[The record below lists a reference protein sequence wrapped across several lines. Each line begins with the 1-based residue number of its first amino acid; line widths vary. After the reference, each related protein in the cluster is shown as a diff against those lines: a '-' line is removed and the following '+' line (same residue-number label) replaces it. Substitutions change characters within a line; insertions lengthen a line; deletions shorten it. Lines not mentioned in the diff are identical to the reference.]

1 MAPRNVRNNNPGN
14 IRHGGSNWNGSVK
27 GTDQSFVTFGSPE
40 MGVRAMT
47 KLLYKYNRPGS
58 DNGYNRRSVRE
69 IINKWAPP
77 NENNTTAYVNAV
89 AKKLGVS
96 PDQDIDLSA
105 NPAITEKLVG
115 AIIQHEGGNESLDH
129 FRPSLKKGISLA
141 KGEGQ
146 TTFPPKDVGAAD
158 SESRRILTL
167 EEQKALTE
175 LKRARRNL
183 DEVNADPN
191 ASPGDR
197 ADAQE
202 RFDAAKAN
210 SPFTAANDETD
221 GSIVDDDD
229 VSDVTFNGS
238 NSNSNFSSSSLG
250 NMKEVLQQTEQAG
263 MYYENELDNYE
274 NYTYNIEFFIIPKD
288 DAQNFLQFKDIEFEK
303 TIRGEWPEQTI
314 PKLIIAQSAVT
325 TEFNIDNLVV
335 ENLGTGYGS
344 AAKMVGI
351 DKGLQFDI
359 TQIGDSDLNDTLN
372 SAANL
377 MEYVNIN
384 TATFFIKVTYNGY
397 SYDNPTNILKLPTV
411 KVIPF
416 RIDKFIDLNTTTD
429 ETGTTT
435 TISGT
440 VSNYASVSHGV
451 NTTKIDFNFVIGD
464 TLQETLNNFND
475 ELNASARAATS
486 FSSEQS
492 DFVNTYEIKL
502 ESDFKDEY
510 SSTPMNGPIANKS
523 AASNNVSKKSKTKF
537 NVSEQIGQVPIGV
550 SIIDLIYDILIQNVQ
565 IRQELTASID
575 GFSKVVRISPEIIQK
590 KHNPVTNIM
599 SHHTVYNI
607 SMHKEI
613 VVQNVTDQTAKISS
627 TNKILDEIFQTGR
640 CRKLYNY
647 YYTGLNDQILDLT
660 ISLDKQLTKSYSP
673 PGNEFS
679 WNKFLPAGMQL
690 DNILESKQLENF
702 NKTVSSL
709 DDFNKKKTELSTTQQ
724 QKQEQLQK
732 LKQEQAKSEFSG
744 LMADL
749 NDPNNE
755 GDIQSTN
762 SESKDKFFDELGK
775 AESLSDIQVAAN
787 RHGINITEFV
797 KNLESGEPLLQKA
810 ISKLEDDINN
820 ISDEL
825 SETTSSIRDLTLK
838 KGADDR
844 TTAEQVGASLAGRF
858 SGFNSNNAS
867 TREKLL
873 GDPTGLVLAE
883 ELKEDGD
890 IFKKLTDAEFS
901 DLMDAMQLNSINF
914 MNNIIPMMRGTKP
927 VSTFKSTDLENI
939 ELARSKLFESLN
951 GDLSMANLSMTIKGD
966 PFWMEFY
973 ITEDV
978 KKQIVGKDNTS
989 DAHKSIVT
997 NVNGTNYLLLVVNK
1011 ADGVDDFDNIKIDNL
1026 DIFLYSVKS
1035 VINTFAQGQFTQ
1047 QLNCVRLPIPDN
1059 FKRVETGDGKLD
1071 TFGGPGN
1078 GPGGSNGINPFGD
1091 SSFGSDS
1098 LGEFAGADGSGINP
1112 FGDSLFGSD
1121 PLGEFG
1127 GSAINAFR
1135 NINFGDE
1142 TLGEFAGVANNLV
1155 ASIPNEFQD
1164 LADVAGIPSD
1174 ITDALGRDGAIDPST
1189 IAKNSFRNID
1199 GSLATEAHNFI
1210 SSNVPPQSSDASRL
1224 AALMNE
1230 AEMAAALGSPEAAA
1244 AVEKIKNDIRNKYG
1258 NTEDASDF
1266 LQQQVDTGEIV
1277 SPELVAFLN
1286 TKVYADNTTEVIP
1299 PNNISDVDVSNI
1311 MTEIQTIEGMN
1322 SLSVDELIETPTK
1335 TLMTPT
1341 VDMSPNADVPSSLR
1355 IETSNLMLGGLLP
1368 IESTET
1374 YTDPRP
1380 PVVDYNI
1387 QQLESLDLP
1396 DDVVDGYKEVAD
1408 TRNGIKVRKYL
1419 DTLPPD
1425 QVKLLNE
1432 IDNPYT
1438 VTTLPADPP
1447 VTTEKIINTPMKTPR
1462 EAIMQARI
1470 QDAQT
1475 QMIAEA
1481 GGSYNDL
1488 SVDEKRHY
1496 NNLSDA
1502 YDEID
1507 EVAQLDPIRNEAKL
1521 LKINN
1526 ELDKSIRVY
1535 NDRLSGGDSEWS
1547 WNDVEAQVL
1556 VDIRFGAQN
1565 DVASLSYSPNEFTAE
1580 RIRVNPDGSIVV
1592 DLDSES
1598 MPTSPSAGYV
1608 LPINAIT
1615 DIPVEDFTE
1624 EHLAQ
1629 YESAN
1634 AVMENL
1640 FTSDGMTIT
1649 KAVTP
1654 DGDSVTVVTGFTNTD
1669 LASVYNIPF
1678 SPNVL
1683 EGDVVD
1689 TSSTTIL
1696 TRQFL
1701 ESTKQNIA
1709 DSYPLIGTRT
1719 QSVTDYETWKEFII
1733 TDPTQSLA
1741 ETPTRVYKD
1750 SRFFSMVGNQKI
1762 YAGSELEK
1770 SLIESD
1776 IVTNTASKTMID
1788 YYNKTFGPDW
1798 NGFRWIKAE

>member
-146 TTFPPKDVGAAD
+146 TMFPPKDVGAAD
-158 SESRRILTL
+158 SESRRTLTS

-175 LKRARRNL
+175 FKRARKNL
-183 DEVNADPN
+183 DEANADPN
-191 ASPGDR
+191 ASSRDR

-210 SPFTAANDETD
+210 SPFTVANDETD
-221 GSIVDDDD
+221 GSIVGDD

-397 SYDNPTNILKLPTV
+397 SYDNPTNILKLPIV

-416 RIDKFIDLNTTTD
+416 RIDKFIDLNTTTN

-475 ELNASARAATS
+475 ELNTSARAATS

-724 QKQEQLQK
+724 QKQEELQK

-749 NDPNNE
+749 NDPDNE

-775 AESLSDIQVAAN
+775 AESLADIQVAAN

-797 KNLESGEPLLQKA
+797 KNLDSGEPLLQKA

-825 SETTSSIRDLTLK
+825 SETASSISDLTLK
-838 KGADDR
+838 IGSDDR
-844 TTAEQVGASLAGRF
+844 TIAEQVGASLAGRF
-858 SGFNSNNAS
+858 AGFNSNNAS
-867 TREKLL
+867 TRAKLL

-914 MNNIIPMMRGTKP
+914 MNNIIPMMRGKKS

-1059 FKRVETGDGKLD
+1059 FKRVETG
-1071 TFGGPGN
+1071 GGNNVIGGSGN

-1091 SSFGSDS
+1091 SSFGSDP
-1098 LGEFAGADGSGINP
+1098 LGEFAGADGSGINS

-1121 PLGEFG
+1121 PLGQFG

-1174 ITDALGRDGAIDPST
+1174 ITDALGRDGAIDPRT
-1189 IAKNSFRNID
+1189 VAKNSFRHIH
-1199 GSLATEAHNFI
+1199 GSLAKDAHNFI
-1210 SSNVPPQSSDASRL
+1210 FSYATPHASDVNRL

-1230 AEMAAALGSPEAAA
+1230 AEMAAAFGSPEAAT

-1266 LQQQVDTGEIV
+1266 LQQQVDNGEIV

-1341 VDMSPNADVPSSLR
+1341 VDMSPNADIPSSLR

-1368 IESTET
+1368 IESTEV

-1387 QQLESLDLP
+1387 EQLESLDLP

-1438 VTTLPADPP
+1438 VSTLPADPP

-1475 QMIAEA
+1475 QMIAEV

-1547 WNDVEAQVL
+1547 WTQEEAEEKTQIDNTVL
-1556 VDIRFGAQN
+1556 ENISNLDDAHSIPIADRVIVDDSGN
-1565 DVASLSYSPNEFTAE
+1565 
-1580 RIRVNPDGSIVV
+1580 VNIIKD
-1592 DLDSES
+1592 
-1598 MPTSPSAGYV
+1598 MFV
-1608 LPINAIT
+1608 LPIKPSDGFSLPMDYLSENDEFTIT
-1615 DIPVEDFTE
+1615 DA
-1624 EHLAQ
+1624 HLAQ
-1629 YESAN
+1629 YELAEKNWVDFRKGEKVTIYVFDPRLGTTVPGEYWSSF
-1634 AVMENL
+1634 ENPEL
-1640 FTSDGMTIT
+1640 AQQYGIDTT
-1649 KAVTP
+1649 
-1654 DGDSVTVVTGFTNTD
+1654 TVVAGETISLDDPRLEQWTLTKFNEIRNQIVNELPLVTTVEIHNETANPAQK
-1669 LASVYNIPF
+1669 LTEILFEINNF
-1678 SPNVL
+1678 VL
-1683 EGDVVD
+1683 VEG
-1689 TSSTTIL
+1689 
-1696 TRQFL
+1696 
-1701 ESTKQNIA
+1701 E
-1709 DSYPLIGTRT
+1709 
-1719 QSVTDYETWKEFII
+1719 E
-1733 TDPTQSLA
+1733 
-1741 ETPTRVYKD
+1741 
-1750 SRFFSMVGNQKI
+1750 
-1762 YAGSELEK
+1762 
-1770 SLIESD
+1770 
-1776 IVTNTASKTMID
+1776 
-1788 YYNKTFGPDW
+1788 
-1798 NGFRWIKAE
+1798 

>member
-27 GTDQSFVTFGSPE
+27 GTDKSFVTFGSPE

-115 AIIQHEGGNESLDH
+115 AIIQHEGGNASLDH
-129 FRPSLKKGISLA
+129 FRPSLKKGINLA

-146 TTFPPKDVGAAD
+146 TTFPPSDVGAAD
-158 SESRRILTL
+158 SEKTRRLNP
-167 EEQKALTE
+167 EEKKALTE
-175 LKRARRNL
+175 FKRASKNL

-191 ASPGDR
+191 ASPADR

-210 SPFTAANDETD
+210 SPIPEVNDETD
-221 GSIVDDDD
+221 GSTVGDDI
-229 VSDVTFNGS
+229 SDVAVNGS

-263 MYYENELDNYE
+263 MYYENELDKYE
-274 NYTYNIEFFIIPKD
+274 NYSYNIEFFIIPKD
-288 DAQNFLQFKDIEFEK
+288 DAQNFLQFKDVEFEK

-335 ENLGTGYGS
+335 ENLGTGSGS

-359 TQIGDSDLNDTLN
+359 TQIGDSDLADTLHS
-372 SAANL
+372 SAIL
-377 MEYVNIN
+377 MEYVNIT
-384 TATFFIKVTYNGY
+384 TAIFFIKVTYNGY
-397 SYDNPTNILKLPTV
+397 SYDNPTNVLKLPIV

-416 RIDKFIDLNTTTD
+416 RINKFADLNTTTD

-464 TLQETLNNFND
+464 TLIETLTTFND
-475 ELNASARAATS
+475 ELNKSSQAATS
-486 FSSEQS
+486 YSSEQL

-502 ESDFKDEY
+502 ESDFAEKY
-510 SSTPMNGPIANKS
+510 SGTQMNGPIANKS
-523 AASNNVSKKSKTKF
+523 SGSNNVSQKSKTKF

-565 IRQELTASID
+565 IRQELTASKD
-575 GFSKVVRISPEIIQK
+575 DFSDVVRISPEIVQK

-607 SMHKEI
+607 SMHQEI
-613 VVQNVTDQTAKISS
+613 VVQNVPDQAAKISS
-627 TNKILDEIFQTGR
+627 TNKILDRIFQTGR

-679 WNKFLPAGMQL
+679 WNKFLPAGML
-690 DNILESKQLENF
+690 LSDILESKQLENF
-702 NKTVSSL
+702 NKTVSSI
-709 DDFNKKKTELSTTQQ
+709 DDFNKKKKDLSTTQQ
-724 QKQEQLQK
+724 QKQEE
-732 LKQEQAKSEFSG
+732 LKKAKEAQADFEFAA
-744 LMADL
+744 LRADL
-749 NDPNNE
+749 NDAE
-755 GDIQSTN
+755 GEIQSN
-762 SESKDKFFDELGK
+762 AADSESKEKFFEELAK
-775 AESLSDIQVAAN
+775 AKSLSDIQVASS
-787 RHGINITEFV
+787 RHGIDILEFV
-797 KNLESGEPLLQKA
+797 KTLNSGEPLLKIA
-810 ISKLEDDINN
+810 ISKLEGEINN
-820 ISDEL
+820 ISEEL
-825 SETTSSIRDLTLK
+825 SEITSSISDLTLTK
-838 KGADDR
+838 NSDDV
-844 TTAEQVGASLAGRF
+844 TIAEQVGTRVADVF

-867 TREKLL
+867 TRAKLL
-873 GDPTGLVLAE
+873 SDSTGLVLAE

-901 DLMDAMQLNSINF
+901 DLMDAMQLNNTNF
-914 MNNIIPMMRGTKP
+914 INNIIPMMRGTKP

-951 GDLSMANLSMTIKGD
+951 GDLSMQNLSMTIKGD

-978 KKQIVGKDNTS
+978 KKQTVGKNNTS

-997 NVNGTNYLLLVVNK
+997 NVNGTNYLMLVVNK
-1011 ADGVDDFDNIKIDNL
+1011 ADGVDDFDNIKINNL

-1035 VINTFAQGQFTQ
+1035 IVNTFSQGQFTQ
-1047 QLNCVRLPIPDN
+1047 QLNCMRLPIPDN
-1059 FKRVETGDGKLD
+1059 FKRVETGGVGLEA
-1071 TFGGPGN
+1071 FGG
-1078 GPGGSNGINPFGD
+1078 SSSSINPFGD
-1091 SSFGSDS
+1091 TSFGSDL
-1098 LGEFAGADGSGINP
+1098 LGEFAGAGGSGINP
-1112 FGDSLFGSD
+1112 FSTVDFGSD
-1121 PLGEFG
+1121 L
-1127 GSAINAFR
+1127 
-1135 NINFGDE
+1135 
-1142 TLGEFAGVANNLV
+1142 LGEFAGFGNNLV
-1155 ASIPNEFQD
+1155 ASIPNQFQD
-1164 LADVAGIPSD
+1164 LADFAGIPSG
-1174 ITDALGRDGAIDPST
+1174 IINELGRDGAIDPRT
-1189 IAKNSFRNID
+1189 IAKNSFRNIH
-1199 GSLATEAHNFI
+1199 GSLAKDAHNFI
-1210 SSNVPPQSSDASRL
+1210 FSNATPSASDASRL

-1230 AEMAAALGSPEAAA
+1230 AEMAAAMGSTEAAA
-1244 AVEKIKNDIRNKYG
+1244 VVEKIKNDIRNKYG
-1258 NTEDASDF
+1258 NTADVSDF
-1266 LQQQVDTGEIV
+1266 LQQQVDNGETV

-1286 TKVYADNTTEVIP
+1286 TKVYADDVTP

-1311 MTEIQTIEGMN
+1311 MTEIQTIEGLN
-1322 SLSVDELIETPTK
+1322 SLSVDELIKTPTE
-1335 TLMTPT
+1335 TLMTQT

-1368 IESTET
+1368 IESTEA

-1387 QQLESLDLP
+1387 EQLESLDLP
-1396 DDVVDGYKEVAD
+1396 DDVVNGYKEVAD
-1408 TRNGIKVRKYL
+1408 TRNGIKVRKFL

-1425 QVKLLNE
+1425 QAKLLNE

-1447 VTTEKIINTPMKTPR
+1447 VTLEKIINTPMKTPR

-1475 QMIAEA
+1475 QMIAEV

-1507 EVAQLDPIRNEAKL
+1507 EVAQLDPIRSEAKL

-1526 ELDKSIRVY
+1526 ELDKSIRIY
-1535 NDRLSGGDSEWS
+1535 NDRLAGGDSEWS
-1547 WNDVEAQVL
+1547 WNEEEAEEKT
-1556 VDIRFGAQN
+1556 QN
-1565 DVASLSYSPNEFTAE
+1565 DNRVLENISNLDNAHSTPIADRVIVDDSGSVNIMKDMSTLPIKPSDGFALPIDYLSENDEFT
-1580 RIRVNPDGSIVV
+1580 
-1592 DLDSES
+1592 
-1598 MPTSPSAGYV
+1598 
-1608 LPINAIT
+1608 IT
-1615 DIPVEDFTE
+1615 DQ
-1624 EHLAQ
+1624 HLAQ
-1629 YESAN
+1629 YELA
-1634 AVMENL
+1634 ENNWND
-1640 FTSDGMTIT
+1640 FRKGEF
-1649 KAVTP
+1649 
-1654 DGDSVTVVTGFTNTD
+1654 VTVNIVDPNPEIGTFQANLYSSFENPELAQQYGINTNPVVAGETISVDDPRYTQWTVVNLDKIRNQIAND
-1669 LASVYNIPF
+1669 L
-1678 SPNVL
+1678 
-1683 EGDVVD
+1683 
-1689 TSSTTIL
+1689 
-1696 TRQFL
+1696 
-1701 ESTKQNIA
+1701 
-1709 DSYPLIGTRT
+1709 PLITTVKIINESEVPGT
-1719 QSVTDYETWKEFII
+1719 
-1733 TDPTQSLA
+1733 
-1741 ETPTRVYKD
+1741 
-1750 SRFFSMVGNQKI
+1750 
-1762 YAGSELEK
+1762 EK
-1770 SLIESD
+1770 FEVEIGLNDFVLVE
-1776 IVTNTASKTMID
+1776 
-1788 YYNKTFGPDW
+1788 G
-1798 NGFRWIKAE
+1798 EE